1 MNLDKAFRIIASD
14 WDGAAVENRAS
25 GRAAIEQAKEDWQAG
40 RFAPVPDETE
50 FIPLPEKGPAVVRY
64 P

>member
-50 FIPLPEKGPAVVRY
+50 FIPLPER
-64 P
+64 